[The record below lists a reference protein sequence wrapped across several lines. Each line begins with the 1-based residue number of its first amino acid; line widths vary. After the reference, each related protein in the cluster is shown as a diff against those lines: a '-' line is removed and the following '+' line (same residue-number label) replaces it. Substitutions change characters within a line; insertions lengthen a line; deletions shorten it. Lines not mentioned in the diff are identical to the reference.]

1 MLKTPQKFFTS
12 PRTEKVIIALI
23 ILNALV
29 LGLET
34 SDAAM
39 ERFGVLLDYLDQALL
54 AFFVVE
60 LVARMVVFG
69 RAFWRDPWNIF
80 DFIVIT
86 ISLVPATGP
95 LQVLRALR
103 VLRVLRV
110 ISAVPSLRRVVGGLV
125 ASLPGMGSIALLL
138 LLLFYVFSVMATQL
152 YGKDFPEL
160 FGNLAAS
167 AFTLFAVMTLEGWVD
182 GVVKPIMEKHP
193 YAWMFFI
200 PYILITTFAV
210 LNLFIAV
217 IVNAMQSEHDKAQKE
232 EELRDRAELKKLGK
246 ISDTDNAILAEI
258 RALRAEVK
266 ALSGGKKGRA
276 KRSRA

>member
-1 MLKTPQKFFTS
+1 MKTLQKFFTN
-12 PRTEKVIIALI
+12 PKTERVIVGLI
-23 ILNALV
+23 ILNAIV

-34 SDAAM
+34 IDSVM
-39 ERFGVLLDYLDQALL
+39 EQFGPLLDFLDNALL

-60 LVARMVVFG
+60 LVARMFIFG
-69 RAFWRDPWNIF
+69 RAFWRDAWNVF

-86 ISLVPATGP
+86 ISLIPATGP

-103 VLRVLRV
+103 ILRVLRV

-125 ASLPGMGSIALLL
+125 SSLPGMGSIALLL

-152 YGKDFPEL
+152 YGRDFPDL
-160 FGNLAAS
+160 FGDLGKS

-193 YAWMFFI
+193 YAWLFFI

-232 EELRDRAELKKLGK
+232 EEARDRAEAKRLKS
-246 ISDTDNAILAEI
+246 IDATDDVILAEI

-266 ALSGGKKGRA
+266 SLKGGGKKARA
-276 KRSRA
+276 RARR

>member
-1 MLKTPQKFFTS
+1 MLKRLQKFFTD
-12 PRTEKVIIALI
+12 PRTERAIIVLILANAVI
-23 ILNALV
+23 

-39 ERFGVLLDYLDQALL
+39 DRFGAALGFLDQALL

-60 LVARMVVFG
+60 LLARMAIFG
-69 RAFWRDPWNIF
+69 RAFWRDPWNVF
-80 DFIVIT
+80 DFIVIS
-86 ISLVPATGP
+86 ISLVPASGP
-95 LQVLRALR
+95 FQVLRALR

-125 ASLPGMGSIALLL
+125 ASLPGMGSIALLM
-138 LLLFYVFSVMATQL
+138 LLLFYVFSVMATML

-160 FGNLAAS
+160 FGDLGAS

-182 GVVKPIMEKHP
+182 GVVKPVMEKHP
-193 YAWMFFI
+193 HAWLFFI

-217 IVNAMQSEHDKAQKE
+217 IVNAMQGEHEKAQKE
-232 EELRDRAELKKLGK
+232 EQARDRAELKKLGQ
-246 ISDTDNAILAEI
+246 IGVTEEVILAEI
-258 RALRAEVK
+258 RSLRAEVK
-266 ALSGGKKGRA
+266 ALKGGGKKKAR
-276 KRSRA
+276 R

>member
-1 MLKTPQKFFTS
+1 MKTLQKLLTN
-12 PRTEKVIIALI
+12 PRTEKLIVGLI

-34 SDAAM
+34 SDIVM
-39 ERFGVLLDYLDQALL
+39 EKFGPLLDFLDQALL

-60 LVARMVVFG
+60 LVARMAIFG
-69 RAFWRDPWNIF
+69 RAFWRDAWNVF

-86 ISLVPATGP
+86 ISLIPATGP

-125 ASLPGMGSIALLL
+125 SSLPGMGSIALLL

-152 YGKDFPEL
+152 YGREFPDL
-160 FGNLAAS
+160 FGDMGKS

-193 YAWMFFI
+193 YAWLFFI

-232 EELRDRAELKKLGK
+232 EEARDLAEARKLGQ
-246 ISDTDNAILAEI
+246 ISATDELILSEI

-266 ALSGGKKGRA
+266 ALKGGGAKSKGKAR
-276 KRSRA
+276 R

>member
-1 MLKTPQKFFTS
+1 MQKKLQKFFTAAS
-12 PRTEKVIIALI
+12 TERVIVVLI
-23 ILNALV
+23 LLNALV

-34 SDAAM
+34 SETAM
-39 ERFGVLLDYLDQALL
+39 AKAGPLLEFLDHALL

-60 LVARMVVFG
+60 LLARIALFG
-69 RAFWRDPWNIF
+69 RAFWREPWNVF
-80 DFIVIT
+80 DFIIIS
-86 ISLVPATGP
+86 ISLIPASGP
-95 LQVLRALR
+95 FQVLRALR

-110 ISAVPSLRRVVGGLV
+110 VSAVPSLRRVVGGLV

-152 YGKDFPEL
+152 YGKEFPEL
-160 FGNLAAS
+160 FGDLGIS

-193 YAWMFFI
+193 YAWLFFI

-232 EELRDRAELKKLGK
+232 EEARDRAEAKKLGT
-246 ISDTDNAILAEI
+246 ISATDNAIIAEI
-258 RALRAEVK
+258 RSLRAEVK
-266 ALSGGKKGRA
+266 ALKGGGKK
-276 KRSRA
+276 KSRR

>member
-1 MLKTPQKFFTS
+1 MLKRLQKFFTD
-12 PRTEKVIIALI
+12 PRTEKFIIVLI
-23 ILNALV
+23 ILNAIV

-34 SDAAM
+34 SDEVVA
-39 ERFGVLLDYLDQALL
+39 RFGTVLEYLDHALL

-60 LVARMVVFG
+60 LVARMAIFG
-69 RAFWRDPWNIF
+69 RSFWRDAWNVF

-86 ISLVPATGP
+86 ISLIPATGP

-160 FGNLAAS
+160 FGDLGRS
-167 AFTLFAVMTLEGWVD
+167 AFTLFAVMTLETWVD

-193 YAWMFFI
+193 YAWVFFI

-217 IVNAMQSEHDKAQKE
+217 IVNAMQGEHDKAQKE
-232 EELRDRAELKKLGK
+232 EELRDLKEAKKLK
-246 ISDTDNAILAEI
+246 SISATDHAILMEI
-258 RALRAEVK
+258 RALREEVK
-266 ALSGGKKGRA
+266 ALKGGGKGKGRG
-276 KRSRA
+276 RR